1 MVFYDRLKESRIKAD
16 LTQEQLAEKSGIVM
30 TDVYADTGASGPDVG
45 L

>member
-16 LTQEQLAEKSGIVM
+16 LTQKQLAEKSGIAM